1 MIFDG
6 EQLCIKN
13 KTKNSMYK
21 LKISYK
27 GKFIFAKYFDSKK
40 EAIKTRERALDCLG
54 YTAKLQAKK
63 VELVNSHSALCKG
76 YLKKGCKYTEYYD
89 GKFGVGYIE
98 HVPNCESVL
107 CHNNNYHVIRYYI
120 EK

>member
-1 MIFDG
+1 MLFDG

-63 VELVNSHSALCKG
+63 VELVYHHSALCKG
-76 YLKKGCKYTEYYD
+76 YLRNGCKYTEYYD

-98 HVPNCESVL
+98 HVPTREST
-107 CHNNNYHVIRYYI
+107 CNSNSYHFVRYYI